1 MDLRNILKTNIPFMS
16 DKAMPIYGF
25 HHHGKTRKELVQGAI
40 ESLQAYLEAEDVQ
53 EEMEANDERY
63 HISLEIFKET
73 AEN

>member
-1 MDLRNILKTNIPFMS
+1 MS

-25 HHHGKTRKELVQGAI
+25 HHNGKTRKELLQGAI
-40 ESLQAYLEAEDVQ
+40 ESLQAYLTDEDVQ
-53 EEMEANDERY
+53 NEVGENNQRY